1 MDFNSLG
8 NGAPIYVLKKAEK
21 PTLLVGTVKSKTQ
34 PQPRYQAQAIPTAFN
49 GTNIQQV
56 INITAVIDGKD
67 ETFTEIP
74 FNVEV
79 AQSGDKI
86 FSGSRDAM
94 ISVVDNL
101 INQSKK
107 ALNEVE
113 YHKVM
118 ISEGD
123 KILEILNPKYAEDK
137 KQAKTITELQQG
149 YSTMNKKF
157 EKIDA
162 DNTEIKAMLQE
173 LLNGKKS
180 SKNSDKL

>member
-8 NGAPIYVLKKAEK
+8 QGAPFYVFKKSEK
-21 PTLLVGTVKSKTQ
+21 PILFVGTVKSKTQ
-34 PQPRYQAQAIPTAFN
+34 PQPRYQAQAVPSAFN

-56 INITAVIDGKD
+56 INITATIDGKD
-67 ETFTEIP
+67 ETFTDIP

-107 ALNEVE
+107 ALNEIE
-113 YHKVM
+113 YHKTM

-123 KILEILNPKYAEDK
+123 KILEVLNPKYAEEK
-137 KQAKTITELQQG
+137 KQSKTISELQQG
-149 YSTMNKKF
+149 YTEMTKRFDNV
-157 EKIDA
+157 EK
-162 DNTEIKAMLQE
+162 MLTE
-173 LLNGKKS
+173 LL
-180 SKNSDKL
+180 SKNQQKSN

>member
-8 NGAPIYVLKKAEK
+8 QGAPFYIFKKSEK

-34 PQPRYQAQAIPTAFN
+34 PQPRYQAQAVPTAFN

-56 INITAVIDGKD
+56 INITATIDGKD
-67 ETFTEIP
+67 ETFTDIP

-113 YHKVM
+113 YHRTM

-123 KILEILNPKYAEDK
+123 KILEVLNPKYAEEK
-137 KQAKTITELQQG
+137 KQAKTINELQQG
-149 YSTMNKKF
+149 YSSLNKKF
-157 EKIDA
+157 DKIES
-162 DNTEIKAMLQE
+162 DNGKIMSMLTE
-173 LLNGKKS
+173 LLGKKS
-180 SKNSDKL
+180 AKN

>member
-8 NGAPIYVLKKAEK
+8 QGAPFYVFRKAEK
-21 PTLLVGTVKSKTQ
+21 PVLLIGTVKSKTQ
-34 PQPRYQAQAIPTAFN
+34 PQPRYQAQAVPTAFN

-56 INITAVIDGKD
+56 INITVTIDGKD
-67 ETFTEIP
+67 ETFTDVP

-79 AQSGDKI
+79 AQAGEKI

-107 ALNEVE
+107 ALTEIE
-113 YHKVM
+113 YHKTM

-123 KILEILNPKYAEDK
+123 KILEVLNPKYADEK
-137 KQAKTITELQQG
+137 KQARTITELQQG
-149 YSTMNKKF
+149 YSSLNKKF
-157 EKIDA
+157 DKIEL
-162 DNTEIKAMLQE
+162 DNGKIMSMLSE
-173 LLNGKKS
+173 LLGKKS
-180 SKNSDKL
+180 VKS

>member
-8 NGAPIYVLKKAEK
+8 QGAPFYIFKKSEK
-21 PTLLVGTVKSKTQ
+21 PILLIGTVKSKTQ
-34 PQPRYQAQAIPTAFN
+34 PQPRYQAQAVPTAFN

-56 INITAVIDGKD
+56 INITATIDGRD
-67 ETFTEIP
+67 ETFTDIP

-107 ALNEVE
+107 ALNEIE
-113 YHKVM
+113 YHKTM

-123 KILEILNPKYAEDK
+123 KILEVLNPKYAEEK
-137 KQAKTITELQQG
+137 KQAKTISELQQG
-149 YSTMNKKF
+149 YSEMTKRFDNV
-157 EKIDA
+157 EK
-162 DNTEIKAMLQE
+162 MLTE
-173 LLNGKKS
+173 LL
-180 SKNSDKL
+180 SKNQQKNN

>member
-8 NGAPIYVLKKAEK
+8 QGAPFYVFKKSEK
-21 PTLLVGTVKSKTQ
+21 PILFVGTVKSKTQ
-34 PQPRYQAQAIPTAFN
+34 PQPRYQAQAVPIAFN

-56 INITAVIDGKD
+56 INITATIDGKD
-67 ETFTEIP
+67 ETFTDIP

-107 ALNEVE
+107 ALNEIE
-113 YHKVM
+113 YHKTM

-123 KILEILNPKYAEDK
+123 KILEVLNPKYAEEK
-137 KQAKTITELQQG
+137 KQSKTISELQQG
-149 YSTMNKKF
+149 YTEMTKRFDNV
-157 EKIDA
+157 EK
-162 DNTEIKAMLQE
+162 MLTE
-173 LLNGKKS
+173 LL
-180 SKNSDKL
+180 SKNQQKSN

>member
-8 NGAPIYVLKKAEK
+8 HGAPFYIFKKSEK
-21 PTLLVGTVKSKTQ
+21 PILFVGTVKSKTQ
-34 PQPRYQAQAIPTAFN
+34 PQPRYQAQAVPTAFN

-56 INITAVIDGKD
+56 INITATIDGKD
-67 ETFTEIP
+67 ETFTDIP

-107 ALNEVE
+107 ALNEIE
-113 YHKVM
+113 YHKTM

-123 KILEILNPKYAEDK
+123 KILEVLNPKYAEEK
-137 KQAKTITELQQG
+137 KQSKTISELQQG
-149 YSTMNKKF
+149 YTEMTKRFDNV
-157 EKIDA
+157 EK
-162 DNTEIKAMLQE
+162 MLTE
-173 LLNGKKS
+173 LL
-180 SKNSDKL
+180 SKNQQKNN

>member
-1 MDFNSLG
+1 MSVRLRVKPSHNLAIRLRQYQQPLTVRITCWIFV
-8 NGAPIYVLKKAEK
+8 PLKA
-21 PTLLVGTVKSKTQ
+21 V
-34 PQPRYQAQAIPTAFN
+34 PTAFN

-56 INITAVIDGKD
+56 INITATIDGRD
-67 ETFTEIP
+67 ETFTDIP

-113 YHKVM
+113 YHRTM

-123 KILEILNPKYAEDK
+123 KILEVLNPKYAEEK
-137 KQAKTITELQQG
+137 KQAKTINELQQG
-149 YSTMNKKF
+149 YSSLNKKF
-157 EKIDA
+157 DKIES
-162 DNTEIKAMLQE
+162 DNGKIMSMLTE
-173 LLNGKKS
+173 LLGKKS
-180 SKNSDKL
+180 AKN